1 MSKQPV
7 SAAQVP
13 EFTGSLEQLERDV
26 SAISGDASSI
36 WSAGTDV
43 DTAFRGLSSY
53 YQAPEAE
60 QLFAVTTPVATGAN
74 EFSDELESIAR
85 ALGAYAGEVRP
96 LVQKLERLKS
106 EAAEFET
113 RIAGDDEWSYDDAL
127 IDENNARRDEINA
140 AYFAFQAAEIACAN
154 KIHAL
159 VSCFRYVP
167 DNGDETRAD
176 NEYGYSLDMLNNAE
190 GLPWGDRLDESIHW
204 YELHRQVKHFVWDG
218 LIIDFGVGTVRGIGT
233 LFGADG
239 SDAALQAWDNLGK
252 IAVGLIHLTTPM
264 ALPYLATPD
273 AYMPQYLRESR
284 TALKEAGKAMVA
296 WDQWGKDNARAA
308 GATFGN
314 VITTVFT
321 GGAGTTL
328 KGGAI
333 ARGISTAG
341 KAARFIDP
349 IQIAGTGMRFGT
361 VKLGD
366 ALANLRMLHN
376 GDYLRV
382 GEGAYR
388 LDNTPTPRAETAAFP
403 PEKFEKLVDFDG
415 NTIYAPKAGG
425 HWLNPDGT
433 LYKNTPAAVEGSHTQ
448 RAAAGQEPVPPRE
461 PALIGAGTRVG
472 EVTAHT
478 GGGLGQG
485 AARGAAGESVG
496 ATRDLTS
503 GRTGDTSAGQQ
514 TGHGSGSNG
523 VPPRSGGSGGG
534 LHGPGYGGDDALGTS
549 GRPADDVVAGNDA
562 GGDGKTTD
570 RGPDGSTSPQQ
581 PAFVRPSHMHDGA
594 NPYGPRGSMTLE
606 QIEEIQVYR
615 ANTDPDYFD
624 RYYRVDGTRKDV
636 ELRDESGYTPPQ
648 LTRELDDGTRIRAQ
662 DAPAP
667 PKPHYLD
674 DDYVRVS
681 GDAVTSDARRKI
693 LAGAAQDRHFAVQW
707 NNLAEHWKAEA
718 GEAHKAQGS
727 FESGGLWGEAKGT
740 YKEAH
745 THMGDKAEAFGEAAA
760 RHHYMAEH
768 YPGFEEQALL
778 GPKNGNDQF
787 DQVWLHEDGRAVVI
801 EAKSSPGTELGSR
814 TLPKGRQ
821 VSQGSREYFLD
832 IIRVMEKRGE
842 LETVKA
848 LEAALAQG
856 KLEYVVVKGGKNSGT
871 YNGLLYRRFDI
882 SKGTLP

>member
-36 WSAGTDV
+36 WSAGTDI

-461 PALIGAGTRVG
+461 PTLMGAGSRAG
-472 EVTAHT
+472 GVTAHT
-478 GGGLGQG
+478 GDGLGQG
-485 AARGAAGESVG
+485 AARGSDIPAGSGNRLGAGSSYNPAGGDSVSRRG
-496 ATRDLTS
+496 
-503 GRTGDTSAGQQ
+503 
-514 TGHGSGSNG
+514 TGHGGG
-523 VPPRSGGSGGG
+523 VPPRSGLGGG
-534 LHGPGYGGDDALGTS
+534 ALGDLGGAGS
-549 GRPADDVVAGNDA
+549 DRFSGAGRPASDVPGGV
-562 GGDGKTTD
+562 GDGSSNSATNHQQSTAQPSFM
-570 RGPDGSTSPQQ
+570 RNDG
-581 PAFVRPSHMHDGA
+581 
-594 NPYGPRGSMTLE
+594 NPYGSPGSLTRS
-606 QIEEIQVYR
+606 QISEIQVWR
-615 ANTDPDYFD
+615 ANHEAGYFEK
-624 RYYRVDGTRKDV
+624 YYAIDGRR
-636 ELRDESGYTPPQ
+636 LRTSIPDESGYAPPQ
-648 LTRELDDGTRIRAQ
+648 LMEDPVTGTKIAAS
-662 DAPAP
+662 DAPP
-667 PKPHYLD
+667 PIPEKYVDGSEVKQGRYGLD
-674 DDYVRVS
+674 SETIQRLD
-681 GDAVTSDARRKI
+681 
-693 LAGAAQDRHFAVQW
+693 
-707 NNLAEHWKAEA
+707 
-718 GEAHKAQGS
+718 
-727 FESGGLWGEAKGT
+727 
-740 YKEAH
+740 
-745 THMGDKAEAFGEAAA
+745 EAAA
-760 RHHYMAEH
+760 RRRSSIDYAQSAGRHRESVAGATDADLVRDVANERRAAMAEQTKAAESYGEAVAAEVVPEL
-768 YPGFEEQALL
+768 YPNSKMETLH
-778 GPKNGNDQF
+778 GPANGNDQF
-787 DQVWLHEDGRAVVI
+787 DQLWRRPDGGFVVV
-801 EAKSSPGTELGSR
+801 EAKSNVSTPLNSRQIPDEYGGGSAMQGTRAYFDDILRHMQRRSR
-814 TLPKGRQ
+814 KFP
-821 VSQGSREYFLD
+821 SE
-832 IIRVMEKRGE
+832 
-842 LETVKA
+842 
-848 LEAALAQG
+848 G
-856 KLEYVVVKGGKNSGT
+856 KLANELARAIAEGKVDYILIKGKVDMGQYAGFEK
-871 YNGLLYRRFDI
+871 YQFDI
-882 SKGTLP
+882 G